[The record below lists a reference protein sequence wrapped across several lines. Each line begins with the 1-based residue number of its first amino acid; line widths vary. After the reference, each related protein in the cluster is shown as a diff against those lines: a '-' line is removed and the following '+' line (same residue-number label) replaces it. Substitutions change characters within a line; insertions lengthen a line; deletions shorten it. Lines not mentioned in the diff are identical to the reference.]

1 MQESGEIKDTWKTE
15 EKDLMKTEN
24 VPVIVVIM
32 TTADRMITND
42 LGTDVTDIVMI
53 DTDVMIEITTETEIE
68 TGNVKEK
75 ETITEIHNVVEKIEI
90 WEGDT
95 EKLKIKMIDRV
106 TLKRRINSKKR
117 LSTVYFHFF

>member
-95 EKLKIKMIDRV
+95 EKSKIQMIDRV